1 MSRRTKDREQEEDRA
16 WIEARKSKTLTEHRR
31 ELRNQNSQEEKKATK
46 KAKEQVKKE
55 DIPLDKILDLKK
67 KAQEQNRDNIYQKI
81 TSEFERER

>member
-1 MSRRTKDREQEEDRA
+1 MSRRTKDKDQEEDRA

-31 ELRNQNSQEEKKATK
+31 ELKSQNSQEEKKATK

-67 KAQEQNRDNIYQKI
+67 KAQEKNRENIYQKI
-81 TSEFERER
+81 TAEYEREK